1 MKKFLLLFIS
11 IFAINIAASANEI
24 MFLTLDITADGEKFS
39 KTFTSSGEAVIDI
52 TSSPVQSIV
61 INSALA
67 FADGMNQV
75 TLHAAVYRQ
84 GASAG
89 DIEWHD
95 VPLALTNND
104 NNTWT
109 AEINQDIVND
119 DITDPCVLE
128 FYLTGVYTVDDG
140 GAMMDK
146 QIYFNNDGQNYKVIY
161 VAAGDDDWKVKFYKE
176 STAGLIFNGT
186 DGISYTFTYN
196 GNASRSPS
204 VQPDALRG
212 FSLDEFAVRFI
223 YYKEASVKVESV
235 SVQYCLHEEG
245 VPAASWTTVEALSL
259 SEDDIYNN
267 DKQVWEH
274 RITATANK
282 LDIHFDE
289 VAPGVIIGFDPEKTY
304 VLEIFF
310 QVVADGKYF
319 MLGKKNESSI
329 FTWMSA
335 FDPEPSENII
345 NSFTASFIMD
355 YGTLDWTP
363 EASREMP
370 IDLSKQDVKSL
381 VVKGFMVDAGTTATS
396 VSVCGT
402 VYNEGKTSEEGW
414 VEIPLSLSDDGVW
427 SITNMDAAL
436 IDGYS
441 DKVKVFEF
449 YAKACDSNGT
459 YSYFN
464 NGGQNYKL
472 IFTDKKSGGDADLA
486 ITYGDILLSYNDGEK
501 IIGFGYT
508 PDGQCEIITRDQV
521 APAVIT
527 SLGIYQTDMY
537 ITKKDGVPIDYV
549 SLQFQVYPENS
560 EATDS
565 WNMCQLYKYDGGSYT
580 RRGESNYVPLTTGF
594 APGVYFLEFYFQAV
608 AGTDYYEL
616 AKGQT
621 NAIIPFYISGS
632 ADDVTLPD
640 IQTVIKKLGKRL
652 EKGKVV
658 IYYDGNKYNAA
669 GELIP

>member
-1 MKKFLLLFIS
+1 MKKFLLLFLS

-140 GAMMDK
+140 GTMMDK

-176 STAGLIFNGT
+176 STAGLTFNGT
-186 DGISYTFTYN
+186 DGIPYTFTYN

-223 YYKEASVKVESV
+223 YNKEASVKVESV

-259 SEDDIYNN
+259 SEEDIYNN

-355 YGTLDWTP
+355 YETSLDWTP

-402 VYNEGKTSEEGW
+402 VYNEGKTSEEDW

-441 DKVKVFEF
+441 DKVKIFEF

-472 IFTDKKSGGDADLA
+472 IFTNKKSG
-486 ITYGDILLSYNDGEK
+486 E
-501 IIGFGYT
+501 
-508 PDGQCEIITRDQV
+508 V
-521 APAVIT
+521 
-527 SLGIYQTDMY
+527 
-537 ITKKDGVPIDYV
+537 
-549 SLQFQVYPENS
+549 
-560 EATDS
+560 
-565 WNMCQLYKYDGGSYT
+565 
-580 RRGESNYVPLTTGF
+580 
-594 APGVYFLEFYFQAV
+594 
-608 AGTDYYEL
+608 
-616 AKGQT
+616 
-621 NAIIPFYISGS
+621 
-632 ADDVTLPD
+632 DVTLPD

-658 IYYDGNKYNAA
+658 IYYEGNKYNAA